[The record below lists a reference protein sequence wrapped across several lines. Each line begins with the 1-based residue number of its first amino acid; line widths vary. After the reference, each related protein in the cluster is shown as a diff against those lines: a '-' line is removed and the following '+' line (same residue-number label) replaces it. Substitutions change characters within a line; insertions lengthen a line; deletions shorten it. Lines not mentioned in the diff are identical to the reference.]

1 MKRFFI
7 LALAALMMLSAFAAC
22 AKTAESDNPSGEAA
36 APAAPFTVGITKI
49 KKSGNVMLDTTF
61 EEMKANGIEVGD
73 IITVTVADRSF
84 ELPVGTSYTDVD
96 VGSMICRFDIEDNE
110 IALAINMGSFA
121 SETGIGEKLT
131 IDADP
136 GYQWNLFV
144 TEVGIALK
152 EKQGYRTEY
161 DARNLTRTNVRTDY
175 ADLSDGDFANFRAV
189 KVTGIRE
196 NALYRSSSPIDPD
209 LERCEPAMRA
219 AERAGIRSVINLSDS
234 EADMTAYEA
243 FADSYYSQCRILNVE
258 MGYDFTSAEFG
269 EKVKDCVL
277 FLIENDGPYLVHCKE
292 GKDRT
297 GMLCAILECFA
308 GASADEVKADY
319 MATYRNFYHVEQGDE
334 TYGIL
339 LRNNLVKT
347 LCALFGVEDLETAN
361 LREKAGSYLKS
372 IGLTAEQLDMLSA
385 KLGA

>member
-1 MKRFFI
+1 MNAIRKTVCVF
-7 LALAALMMLSAFAAC
+7 LAALSAVLFFAVC
-22 AKTAESDNPSGEAA
+22 KKTAT
-36 APAAPFTVGITKI
+36 PFTVGFTQI
-49 KKSGNVMLDTTF
+49 KKSGNVILDTTF
-61 EEMKANGIEVGD
+61 DEMKANGIEVGD
-73 IITVTVADRSF
+73 IITVTVADQTF

-96 VGSMICRFDIEDNE
+96 VGCMICRFDTEDNE
-110 IALAINMGSFA
+110 ITLAINMGSFA

-131 IDADP
+131 VDKAP

-161 DARNLTRTNVRTDY
+161 DARNLARTNARTDY
-175 ADLSDGDFANFRAV
+175 ADLSDEDFANFRAV

-196 NALYRSSSPIDPD
+196 NILYRSSSPIDPD
-209 LERCEPAMRA
+209 LERCEYAMQA
-219 AERAGIRSVINLSDS
+219 MENAGIRSVINLGDS
-234 EADMTAYEA
+234 EAAMTSFEAY
-243 FADSYYSQCRILNVE
+243 ADSYYSQCSILNIE

-269 EKVKDCVL
+269 EKVKACVL
-277 FLIENDGPYLVHCKE
+277 FLIENEGPYLVHCKE

-308 GASADEVKADY
+308 GASVEEVKADY

-334 TYGIL
+334 TYDVI

-347 LCALFGVEDLETAN
+347 LCSLFGVENPETAD
-361 LREKAGSYLKS
+361 LREKAGSYLNS
-372 IGLTAEQLDMLSA
+372 IGLTGKQLDALRA

>member
-1 MKRFFI
+1 MRAILKTVCILLTVLSVVLFF
-7 LALAALMMLSAFAAC
+7 AGCQKAA
-22 AKTAESDNPSGEAA
+22 T
-36 APAAPFTVGITKI
+36 PFTVGFTQI

-61 EEMKANGIEVGD
+61 DEMKANGIEVGD
-73 IITVTVADRSF
+73 IITVQVSDQTF

-96 VGSMICRFDIEDNE
+96 VGCMICRFDTEDNE

-121 SETGIGEKLT
+121 TETGIAQKQT
-131 IDADP
+131 IDEDP

-175 ADLSDGDFANFRAV
+175 AELSDEDFANFRAV
-189 KVTGIRE
+189 KVAGMRE
-196 NALYRSSSPIDPD
+196 NILYRSSSPIDPD
-209 LERCEPAMRA
+209 LDRCAYVMQAM
-219 AERAGIRSVINLSDS
+219 ENAGIRSVINLGDS
-234 EADMTAYEA
+234 EADMKAFEA
-243 FADSYYSQCRILNVE
+243 FADSTYSKCSILNVE

-269 EKVKDCVL
+269 EKVKACVL
-277 FLIENDGPYLVHCKE
+277 FLIENGGPYLIHCKE

-334 TYGIL
+334 TYDII

-361 LREKAGSYLKS
+361 LREKAGSYLNS
-372 IGLTAEQLDMLSA
+372 IGLTEKQLDALKM
-385 KLGA
+385 KLGV

>member
-1 MKRFFI
+1 MNAIRKTVCVF
-7 LALAALMMLSAFAAC
+7 LAALSVVLFFAVC
-22 AKTAESDNPSGEAA
+22 KKTAT
-36 APAAPFTVGITKI
+36 PFTVGFTQI
-49 KKSGNVMLDTTF
+49 KKSGNVILDSTF
-61 EEMKANGIEVGD
+61 DEMKANGIEVGD
-73 IITVTVADRSF
+73 IITVTVADQTF

-96 VGSMICRFDIEDNE
+96 VGCMICRFDTEDNE
-110 IALAINMGSFA
+110 ITLAINMGSFA

-131 IDADP
+131 VDMDP

-161 DARNLTRTNVRTDY
+161 DARNLTRTNARTDY
-175 ADLSDGDFANFRAV
+175 ADLSDEDFANFRAV

-196 NALYRSSSPIDPD
+196 NTLYRSSSPIDPD
-209 LERCEPAMRA
+209 LERCEYAMQA
-219 AERAGIRSVINLSDS
+219 MENAGIRSIINLCDS
-234 EADMTAYEA
+234 EAAMTAFEA
-243 FADSYYSQCRILNVE
+243 YADSYYSQCSILNIE

-269 EKVKDCVL
+269 EKVKACVL
-277 FLIENDGPYLVHCKE
+277 FLIENEGPYLVHCKE

-308 GASADEVKADY
+308 GASVEDVKSDY

-334 TYGIL
+334 TYDVI

-347 LCALFGVEDLETAN
+347 LCALFGVENPETAN
-361 LREKAGSYLKS
+361 LREKAGSYLNS
-372 IGLTAEQLDMLSA
+372 IGLTEKQLDALRA

>member
-1 MKRFFI
+1 MKAIRKSVCI
-7 LALAALMMLSAFAAC
+7 LLAALSLVLLSAGC
-22 AKTAESDNPSGEAA
+22 KKAEK
-36 APAAPFTVGITKI
+36 PFTVGFTKI
-49 KKSGNVMLDTTF
+49 KRSGNVMLDTTF

-73 IITVTVADRSF
+73 IITVTVAARSY
-84 ELPVGTSYTDVD
+84 ELPVGTSYSDVD
-96 VGSMICRFDIEDNE
+96 VGRMILRFDTEDNE
-110 IALAINMGSFA
+110 ITLAINMGSFA
-121 SETGIGEKLT
+121 SETGIAEKQT
-131 IDADP
+131 IEADP
-136 GYQWNLFV
+136 GYQWNMNV
-144 TEVGIALK
+144 TEVGIVLK
-152 EKQGYRTEY
+152 EKQGYRAEY
-161 DARNLTRTNVRTDY
+161 DARNLTRTNARADY
-175 ADLSDGDFANFRAV
+175 ADLSDEDFANFRAV
-189 KVTGIRE
+189 KVTGMRE
-196 NALYRSSSPIDPD
+196 NVLYRSSSPIDPD

-269 EKVKDCVL
+269 EKVKACVL

-319 MATYRNFYHVEQGDE
+319 MVTYRNFYHVEQGDE

>member
-1 MKRFFI
+1 MKAIRKTGCI
-7 LALAALMMLSAFAAC
+7 LLAALSVVLLFAGCKKA
-22 AKTAESDNPSGEAA
+22 
-36 APAAPFTVGITKI
+36 AAPFTVGITKI
-49 KKSGNVMLDTTF
+49 KKSGNVTLDTSF
-61 EEMKANGIEVGD
+61 DEMKANGIEVGD
-73 IITVTVADRSF
+73 IITVKVSDRTF

-96 VGSMICRFDIEDNE
+96 VGCMICRFDTEDNE

-121 SETGIGEKLT
+121 SETGIAEKQT
-131 IDADP
+131 IEADP
-136 GYQWNLFV
+136 GYRWNMNV
-144 TEVGIALK
+144 AEVGIVLK

-175 ADLSDGDFANFRAV
+175 ADLSDADFANFRAV

-196 NALYRSSSPIDPD
+196 NILYRSSSPIDPD
-209 LERCEPAMRA
+209 LGRNETAMQA
-219 AERAGIRSVINLSDS
+219 AENAGIRSVINLSDS
-234 EADMTAYEA
+234 EAAMTAFEA
-243 FADSYYSQCRILNVE
+243 FADSYYSGCSILNVE
-258 MGYDFTSAEFG
+258 MGYDFLSADFG
-269 EKVKDCVL
+269 EKVKACVL

-308 GASADEVKADY
+308 GASVEEVKADY
-319 MATYRNFYHVEQGDE
+319 MATYRNFYHVEQGNE
-334 TYGIL
+334 TYDIL

-361 LREKAGSYLKS
+361 LREKAGSYLSS
-372 IGLTAEQLDMLSA
+372 IGLTEKQLDALRT

>member
-1 MKRFFI
+1 MKAIRKSVCI
-7 LALAALMMLSAFAAC
+7 LLAALSLVLLSAGC
-22 AKTAESDNPSGEAA
+22 KKAEK
-36 APAAPFTVGITKI
+36 PFTVGFTKI

-73 IITVTVADRSF
+73 IITVTVAARSYQ
-84 ELPVGTSYTDVD
+84 LPVGTSYSDVD
-96 VGSMICRFDIEDNE
+96 VGRMILRFDTEDNE
-110 IALAINMGSFA
+110 ITLAINMGSFA
-121 SETGIGEKLT
+121 SETGIAEKQT
-131 IDADP
+131 IEADP
-136 GYQWNLFV
+136 GYQWNMNV
-144 TEVGIALK
+144 TEVGIVLK
-152 EKQGYRTEY
+152 EKQGYRAEY
-161 DARNLTRTNVRTDY
+161 DARNLTRTNARADY
-175 ADLSDGDFANFRAV
+175 ADLSDEDFANFRAV
-189 KVTGIRE
+189 KVTGMRE
-196 NALYRSSSPIDPD
+196 NVLYRSSSPIDPD

>member
-1 MKRFFI
+1 MKAIRKSVCI
-7 LALAALMMLSAFAAC
+7 LLAALSLVLLSAGC
-22 AKTAESDNPSGEAA
+22 KKAEK
-36 APAAPFTVGITKI
+36 PFTVGFTKI

-73 IITVTVADRSF
+73 IITVTVAARSY
-84 ELPVGTSYTDVD
+84 ELPVGTSYSDVD
-96 VGSMICRFDIEDNE
+96 VGRMILRFDTEDNE
-110 IALAINMGSFA
+110 ITLAINMGSFA
-121 SETGIGEKLT
+121 SETGIAEKQT
-131 IDADP
+131 IEADP
-136 GYQWNLFV
+136 GYQWNMNV
-144 TEVGIALK
+144 TEVGIVLK
-152 EKQGYRTEY
+152 EKQGYRAEY
-161 DARNLTRTNVRTDY
+161 DARNLTRTNARADY
-175 ADLSDGDFANFRAV
+175 ADLSDEDFANFRAV
-189 KVTGIRE
+189 KVTGMRE
-196 NALYRSSSPIDPD
+196 NVLYRSSSPIDPD

>member
-1 MKRFFI
+1 MKAIRKSVCI
-7 LALAALMMLSAFAAC
+7 LLAALSLVLLSAGC
-22 AKTAESDNPSGEAA
+22 KKAEK
-36 APAAPFTVGITKI
+36 PFTVGFTKI

-73 IITVTVADRSF
+73 IITVTVAARSYQ
-84 ELPVGTSYTDVD
+84 LPVGTSYSDVD
-96 VGSMICRFDIEDNE
+96 VGRMILRFDTEDNE
-110 IALAINMGSFA
+110 ITLAINMGSFA
-121 SETGIGEKLT
+121 SETGIAEKQT
-131 IDADP
+131 IEADP
-136 GYQWNLFV
+136 GYQWNMNV
-144 TEVGIALK
+144 TEVGIVLK
-152 EKQGYRTEY
+152 EKQGYRAEY
-161 DARNLTRTNVRTDY
+161 DARNLTRTNARADY
-175 ADLSDGDFANFRAV
+175 ADLSDEDFANFRAV
-189 KVTGIRE
+189 KVTGMRE
-196 NALYRSSSPIDPD
+196 NVLYRSSSPIDPD

-347 LCALFGVEDLETAN
+347 LCAMFGVEDLETAN

>member
-1 MKRFFI
+1 MKAIRKSVCI
-7 LALAALMMLSAFAAC
+7 LLAALSLVLLSAGC
-22 AKTAESDNPSGEAA
+22 KKAEK
-36 APAAPFTVGITKI
+36 PFTVGFTKI

-73 IITVTVADRSF
+73 IITVTVAARSY
-84 ELPVGTSYTDVD
+84 ELPVGTSYSDVD
-96 VGSMICRFDIEDNE
+96 VGRMILRFDTEDNE
-110 IALAINMGSFA
+110 ITLAINMGSFA
-121 SETGIGEKLT
+121 SETGIAEKQT
-131 IDADP
+131 IEADP
-136 GYQWNLFV
+136 GYQWNMNV
-144 TEVGIALK
+144 TEVGIVLK
-152 EKQGYRTEY
+152 EKQGYRAEY
-161 DARNLTRTNVRTDY
+161 DARNLTRTNARADY
-175 ADLSDGDFANFRAV
+175 ADLSDEDFANFRAV
-189 KVTGIRE
+189 KVTGMRE
-196 NALYRSSSPIDPD
+196 NVLYRSSSPIDPD

-339 LRNNLVKT
+339 SRNNLVKT

>member
-1 MKRFFI
+1 MKTIRKTVCVL
-7 LALAALMMLSAFAAC
+7 LAVLSVVLLFSGC
-22 AKTAESDNPSGEAA
+22 QKAEK
-36 APAAPFTVGITKI
+36 PFTVGFTQV
-49 KKSGNVMLDTTF
+49 KKSGNVMLDTSF
-61 EEMKANGIEVGD
+61 DEMKANGIEVGD
-73 IITVTVADRSF
+73 IITVTVSDQTF

-96 VGSMICRFDIEDNE
+96 VGSMICRFDTEDNE

-131 IDADP
+131 VDEDP

-175 ADLSDGDFANFRAV
+175 ADLSDEDFANFRAV
-189 KVTGIRE
+189 KVTGMRE
-196 NALYRSSSPIDPD
+196 NLLYRSSSPIDPD
-209 LERCEPAMRA
+209 LERNETVMHAM
-219 AERAGIRSVINLSDS
+219 ENAGIRSVINLSDS
-234 EADMTAYEA
+234 ESDMTAFTA
-243 FADSYYSQCRILNVE
+243 FADSTYSKCSILNVE

-269 EKVKDCVL
+269 EKVKACVL
-277 FLIENDGPYLVHCKE
+277 FLIENDGPYLIHCKE

-297 GMLCAILECFA
+297 GMLCAIIECFV
-308 GASADEVKADY
+308 GASVEEVKADY

-334 TYGIL
+334 TYDII
-339 LRNNLVKT
+339 LRNNLIKT
-347 LCALFGVEDLETAN
+347 LCALFGVEDLESAN
-361 LREKAGSYLKS
+361 LQEKAGSYLKS
-372 IGLTAEQLDMLSA
+372 IGLTAEQLDALRA

>member
-1 MKRFFI
+1 M
-7 LALAALMMLSAFAAC
+7 
-22 AKTAESDNPSGEAA
+22 
-36 APAAPFTVGITKI
+36 
-49 KKSGNVMLDTTF
+49 
-61 EEMKANGIEVGD
+61 
-73 IITVTVADRSF
+73 
-84 ELPVGTSYTDVD
+84 
-96 VGSMICRFDIEDNE
+96 
-110 IALAINMGSFA
+110 
-121 SETGIGEKLT
+121 
-131 IDADP
+131 
-136 GYQWNLFV
+136 
-144 TEVGIALK
+144 
-152 EKQGYRTEY
+152 
-161 DARNLTRTNVRTDY
+161 RTDY

-219 AERAGIRSVINLSDS
+219 TERAGIRSVINLSDS
-234 EADMTAYEA
+234 EAAMTAFEA
-243 FADSYYSQCRILNVE
+243 FADSYYSQCSVLNVE

-269 EKVKDCVL
+269 EKVKACVL

-385 KLGA
+385 KLGV